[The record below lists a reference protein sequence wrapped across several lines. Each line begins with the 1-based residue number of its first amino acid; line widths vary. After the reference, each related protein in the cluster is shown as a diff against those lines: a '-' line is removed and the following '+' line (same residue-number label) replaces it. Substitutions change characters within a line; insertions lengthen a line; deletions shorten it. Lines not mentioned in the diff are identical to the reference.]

1 MRYASAEEYA
11 NAKAEFAL
19 VWLVYGAGAAAVLAL
34 VAKPSLLAFA
44 VLGTLFALVAWT
56 VPELLLVLYLLIG
69 PLKATDVGA
78 RLTAVAG
85 EVVPVDLTVLT
96 ALALIGA
103 IAVSLWRYRQL
114 PFSIPAPALFFLALG
129 LLLLLRVPGS
139 PDPQAGLQKAFQFQ
153 VLSGLAFCAPL
164 ALVRTRASVYRAF
177 ALFVVVGL
185 VIALTAHPAE
195 RSDAVLVLPGADN
208 QIQVGLLL
216 GLGIVAIVGYLW
228 PASSGW
234 LRLVWLPPAAFLL
247 VKLVAA
253 GGRSALVGTLLAC
266 GVALLC
272 LLRSGGRDRL
282 AAVALVGVLAAL
294 IPAAWV
300 SSSPAVQDRY
310 LVTIEGVRGG
320 AGLSADGEDRALL
333 ADAAV
338 SLFREHPTGVGTAGY
353 EPLTGYEWP
362 HNIALEVASELGIP
376 GLAALIGLFAGIAVV
391 LRRSARRRLIRHEV
405 IGAATLLVLP
415 LSVAFASF
423 DLNGNRVLWF
433 GCGLCL
439 AVSRLEA

>member
-1 MRYASAEEYA
+1 M
-11 NAKAEFAL
+11 
-19 VWLVYGAGAAAVLAL
+19 
-34 VAKPSLLAFA
+34 
-44 VLGTLFALVAWT
+44 
-56 VPELLLVLYLLIG
+56 
-69 PLKATDVGA
+69 
-78 RLTAVAG
+78 
-85 EVVPVDLTVLT
+85 
-96 ALALIGA
+96 
-103 IAVSLWRYRQL
+103 
-114 PFSIPAPALFFLALG
+114 
-129 LLLLLRVPGS
+129 
-139 PDPQAGLQKAFQFQ
+139 
-153 VLSGLAFCAPL
+153 
-164 ALVRTRASVYRAF
+164 
-177 ALFVVVGL
+177 
-185 VIALTAHPAE
+185 
-195 RSDAVLVLPGADN
+195 LVLPGADN

-320 AGLSADGEDRALL
+320 AGLSADGADRALL

-338 SLFREHPTGVGTAGY
+338 ALFREHPTGVGTAGY
-353 EPLTGYEWP
+353 KSLTGYEWP
-362 HNIALEVASELGIP
+362 HNIVLEVASELGIL
-376 GLAALIGLFAGIAVV
+376 GLAALAGAVCGH
-391 LRRSARRRLIRHEV
+391 RRGPASLGQAQADSAMR
-405 IGAATLLVLP
+405 
-415 LSVAFASF
+415 
-423 DLNGNRVLWF
+423 
-433 GCGLCL
+433 
-439 AVSRLEA
+439 